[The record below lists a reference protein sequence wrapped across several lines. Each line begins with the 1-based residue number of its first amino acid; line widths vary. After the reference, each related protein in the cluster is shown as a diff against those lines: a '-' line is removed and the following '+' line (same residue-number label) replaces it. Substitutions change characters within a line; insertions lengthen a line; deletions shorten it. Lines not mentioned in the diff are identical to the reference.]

1 MSSARDLRREL
12 IEASL
17 ALLADHGPDALQAR
31 RVAAACDTSTMSVYT
46 YFGGMKQL
54 LAAVADE
61 GLHRLA
67 MTLQLVDP
75 SDDPVAD
82 LAVYTF
88 LYRRFA
94 LENPHLYRLMLGEAS
109 VNGVSA
115 PVTFTVPSVSK
126 GEVRAELGVILVI
139 ASAVQRAIDAGR
151 IHGEDPLS
159 MLFQF
164 WSAMHGYV
172 LLELAGY
179 LGHDNDGLES
189 VLLPLGASV
198 LLGWGD
204 SPDQIRKSQLLGLE
218 MLAEL
223 EKKHSQAQ

>member
-12 IEASL
+12 VEASL
-17 ALLADHGPDALQAR
+17 GLLADHGPDALQAR

-54 LAAVADE
+54 LTAVAEE
-61 GLHRLA
+61 GLHRFAEKLE
-67 MTLQLVDP
+67 LLEP

-94 LENPHLYRLMLGEAS
+94 LDNPHLYRLMLGEAS
-109 VNGVSA
+109 AHGVSV
-115 PVTFTVPSVSK
+115 PVTFTVPSISR
-126 GEVRAELGVILVI
+126 GEVQPELGIILVI
-139 ASAVQRAIDAGR
+139 ANAVQRAIDSGR
-151 IHGEDPLS
+151 IRGGDPVS
-159 MLFQF
+159 MILQF

-172 LLELAGY
+172 LLEMAGY

-204 SPDQIRKSQLLGLE
+204 TPEQIRKSQQFGLE
-218 MLAEL
+218 LLAKL
-223 EKKHSQAQ
+223 EKKQR

>member
-1 MSSARDLRREL
+1 MG
-12 IEASL
+12 
-17 ALLADHGPDALQAR
+17 LLADHGPDALQAR

-54 LAAVADE
+54 LGAVAEE
-61 GLHRLA
+61 GLHRFA
-67 MTLQLVDP
+67 EKLQLVEP

-109 VNGVSA
+109 AHGLSV
-115 PVTFTVPSVSK
+115 PVAFTVPAINR
-126 GEVRAELGVILVI
+126 GEVQQELGVILVI
-139 ASAVQRAIDAGR
+139 ASAVQRAIDLGR
-151 IHGEDPLS
+151 IRAGDPVS
-159 MLFQF
+159 MILQF

-189 VLLPLGASV
+189 VLLPLGGSV

-204 SPDQIRKSQLLGLE
+204 TPDRIKESQRLGLE
-218 MLAEL
+218 LLAKL
-223 EKKHSQAQ
+223 EKKQQ